1 MENISG
7 YGPEE
12 LSHAKLAQ
20 GKRRNEV
27 KCYCVIDLERTCEKD
42 NPEDYI
48 LVDADTL
55 EVVSVSFAIFVAMQS
70 VMGRSIFNPHHS
82 EDA

>member
-55 EVVSVSFAIFVAMQS
+55 EVVSVSFAIFVAM
-70 VMGRSIFNPHHS
+70 
-82 EDA
+82 

>member
-1 MENISG
+1 M
-7 YGPEE
+7 
-12 LSHAKLAQ
+12 
-20 GKRRNEV
+20 

-70 VMGRSIFNPHHS
+70 VMGRSILNPHHS